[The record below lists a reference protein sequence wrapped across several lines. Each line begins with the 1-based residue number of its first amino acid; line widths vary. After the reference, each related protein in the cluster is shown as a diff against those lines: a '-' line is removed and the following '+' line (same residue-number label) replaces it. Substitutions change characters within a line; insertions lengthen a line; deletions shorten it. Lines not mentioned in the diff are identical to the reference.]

1 MVFIAQIIFDP
12 NKIFT
17 SIVLGLMLISQI
29 YELIY
34 YVNKTNRIL
43 SNYLDAIKDKNFS
56 SGNNIQIVDSSFTSL
71 NESLKNISQ
80 SILDSRIEKNIQ
92 FNLLNLIIDKVDTGI
107 ILIDH
112 ENNINLVNQA
122 AKIYL
127 NLKRIHSIEDIKNQ
141 SNEFYQLLKNKL
153 QAAKKVVEISQNDNS
168 QNFLI
173 FTSPLKLR
181 DKNFILI
188 TFNNIKDEM
197 DKKEIQSW
205 QKILRIL
212 SHEIMNSV
220 TPISSLTETSLH
232 QVQTQEGILKSISEI
247 NSKSLEKIQKALLT
261 IEKRSSG
268 LYNFVS
274 DFRKLAKIPNPDKKK
289 IFIKDLFNS
298 MQQLMQPELE
308 KHNINFSVSFIEE
321 LSINIDY
328 TLIEQVL
335 INLLV
340 NAKDAL
346 VNTENPKINLDAIT
360 YQGKVFINVSDNGPG
375 ISKNQEEKIFTPF
388 YTTKENGAGIGLS
401 LSRQIM
407 HLHGGN
413 IMVKSVPYNRT
424 TFMLKFLN

>member
-1 MVFIAQIIFDP
+1 MVFIAQIIFEP

-43 SNYLDAIKDKNFS
+43 SNYLDTIKDKNFS

-71 NESLKNISQ
+71 NDSLKNISQ

-112 ENNINLVNQA
+112 ENNINLINQA

-274 DFRKLAKIPNPDKKK
+274 NFRKLAKIPNPDKKK

-308 KHNINFSVSFIEE
+308 KHNIDFSVSFIEE

-346 VNTENPKINLDAIT
+346 VSTENPKINLDAIT
-360 YQGKVFINVSDNGPG
+360 DQGKVFIHVSDNGPG